1 LSFSSHS
8 IKYCVPINFSAC
20 TVLIYPKV
28 TLLNITEEFR
38 NEKQKWQVEQ
48 FKLKLLLLSP
58 YFIEIMGGVGG
69 YKSMAKNLSCFSS
82 LD

>member
-1 LSFSSHS
+1 MKSKNDRWSNLS
-8 IKYCVPINFSAC
+8 
-20 TVLIYPKV
+20 
-28 TLLNITEEFR
+28 
-38 NEKQKWQVEQ
+38 
-48 FKLKLLLLSP
+48 KLKLLSP

>member
-1 LSFSSHS
+1 MKSKNDRWSNLS
-8 IKYCVPINFSAC
+8 
-20 TVLIYPKV
+20 
-28 TLLNITEEFR
+28 
-38 NEKQKWQVEQ
+38 
-48 FKLKLLLLSP
+48 KLKLLLLSP